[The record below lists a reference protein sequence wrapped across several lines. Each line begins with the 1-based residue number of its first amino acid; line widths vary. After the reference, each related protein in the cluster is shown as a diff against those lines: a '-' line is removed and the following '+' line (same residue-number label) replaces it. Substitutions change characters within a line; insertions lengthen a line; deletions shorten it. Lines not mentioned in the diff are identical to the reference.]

1 MHVLRWL
8 LPFFQGLLV
17 GVIAMTLHEVGH
29 LVAAPLVGIKVRT
42 VGFGWKGLYTRR
54 EPGPPLKNIVVSLA
68 GPLMNALLLAFWH
81 VSPKLGMANL
91 CFAFFNILPIEG
103 SDGERIWSCWR
114 QIKRE
119 RAARGAGFDAAP
131 HRGASSDKGRPPARE
146 SSDSENMTVASR
158 SERSA

>member
-8 LPFFQGLLV
+8 SPFFQGLLV
-17 GVIAMTLHEVGH
+17 GVIAMTLHELGH
-29 LVAAPLVGIKVRT
+29 LVAAPLAGIKVRT
-42 VGFGWKGLYTRR
+42 VGFGWKGLYTLR
-54 EPGPPLKNIVVSLA
+54 EPGPPLKNIIVSLA
-68 GPLMNALLLAFWH
+68 GPLTNMLLLPFWH
-81 VSPKLGMANL
+81 LSPKLGLANL

-119 RAARGAGFDAAP
+119 RASRSSFDAAP
-131 HRGASSDKGRPPARE
+131 ERGLASDKGRPPARE
-146 SSDSENMTVASR
+146 SSKPENLTAVSR